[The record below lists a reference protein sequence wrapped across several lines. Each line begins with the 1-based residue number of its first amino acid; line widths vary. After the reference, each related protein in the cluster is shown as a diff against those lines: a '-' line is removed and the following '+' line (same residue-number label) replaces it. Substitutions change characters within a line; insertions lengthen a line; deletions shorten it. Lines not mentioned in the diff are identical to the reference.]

1 MNKIQSILLCVL
13 AMLHTTVWGQGTIFT
28 KAARNE
34 QMNHFVDA
42 SRSFQG
48 LYLRGDREAS
58 LLAARNL
65 YKARRY
71 EEALPL
77 YEFAD
82 SLKIITDAEQ
92 VFAFFECLKSVK
104 RYEEADLLVKSRL
117 GEFAARPEFGLHHE
131 KMDYYKSLLS
141 YKGADIRLLELNSAF
156 SEISPAVH
164 NGWLYFASTRPAT
177 GNHRVHRINMQPF
190 YNLYAAPVEKPGPV
204 VADPSGVF
212 GKAPEKIAIGSYET
226 MSIPEG
232 INKKFHDGPVHITP
246 SGKYMFFT
254 SNQFEGKKASD
265 VVNLMILYSENRDGV
280 WQLPKTLPSNSPEYS
295 NQHGY
300 FDEATGTLYF
310 ASNRAGG
317 QGGWDIWKSRMES
330 SGNWSDAVNL
340 GSGVNT
346 VKTEVFPSLSPDGT
360 LIFASNGWPGLGGLD
375 LFVTQPVGDPL
386 NLLAGVNSEKDDF
399 GLVFAGKEGGY
410 LVSNRSGGAGDD
422 DIYAFTMKYDLTEI
436 KKYNRYEV
444 PVTITLKD
452 NASGNRIGVAQA
464 RLLRDGVENPL
475 TVKDG
480 AATGLMAGDVLTLQS
495 DGYKPAT
502 LTVTEA
508 MLEAGKVTTGFD
520 AVPKAVESVV
530 LNVKDAE
537 TGAVVAAQFS
547 MNGNPSDLST
557 GTTAMKAGDLIR
569 VSAPGYIPAEVLVT
583 SEMLKTGASDVALTK
598 ENAGDTRLLVSAVSA
613 ASGSGIQA
621 QVTVN
626 RAQNRQPKRYD
637 LSLPQVGESI
647 PLAVGDELLLA
658 GEGFAA
664 TRVLVTKEMVKTGRV
679 AVKLKEASGAP
690 AATTYPA
697 VYFDYR
703 QWTLLPAS
711 KKVLDRLIRDMNAS
725 PAMVVEVNAYT
736 DCRGDHS
743 SNLQLSRARLN
754 SVLEYLRAGISGPE
768 RVAGEGYGE
777 SILVNDCGCEGDVR
791 SSCTDSSHRLNRRAE
806 IVIRRMSKN

>member
-1 MNKIQSILLCVL
+1 MKQMHKIFSGLLTVISI
-13 AMLHTTVWGQGTIFT
+13 TVWSQGTVFT
-28 KAARNE
+28 KATRNE

-42 SRSFQG
+42 SDAYQG
-48 LYLRGDREAS
+48 LYVRGDREAS

-77 YEFAD
+77 FEFAD

-104 RYEEADLLVKSRL
+104 RYEEADLLVKARL
-117 GEFAARPEFGLHHE
+117 GEFAGRPEFGLHHE
-131 KMDYYKSLLS
+131 KLEFYKNISS
-141 YKGADIRLLELNSAF
+141 YKGAELKLLALNSKF
-156 SEISPAVH
+156 SEISPTVY
-164 NGWLYFASTRPAT
+164 NGWLYFVSTRPAT
-177 GNHRVHRINMQPF
+177 GNHTVHRINMQPF
-190 YNLYAAPVEKPGPV
+190 YNLYGTPADKGGPE
-204 VADPSGVF
+204 VADPKGDF
-212 GKAPEKIAIGSYET
+212 GKASQKISLGDNKAASL
-226 MSIPEG
+226 PEG
-232 INKKFHDGPVHITP
+232 INKKFHDGPVNVTP

-254 SNQFEGKKASD
+254 TNHFEGRKAKD
-265 VVNLMILYSENRDGV
+265 VVNLMIYYSENKDGV
-280 WQLPKTLPSNSPEYS
+280 WQTPQALPSNSVEYS
-295 NQHGY
+295 NQHGF
-300 FDEATGTLYF
+300 FDEGTSTLYF

-317 QGGWDIWKSRMES
+317 QGGWDIWKSKMES
-330 SGNWSDAVNL
+330 NGNWSESVNL

-375 LFVTQPVGDPL
+375 LFVTQPGGDPL

-399 GLVFAGKEGGY
+399 GLVFSGKEGGY
-410 LVSNRSGGAGDD
+410 LVSNRGGGAGDD
-422 DIYAFTMKYDLTEI
+422 DIYAFTMKYDLSEI

-444 PVTITLKD
+444 PVEFTLKD
-452 NASGNRIGVAQA
+452 NASGNKIAVAQA
-464 RLLRDGVENPL
+464 KLVRDGVENPL

-480 AATGLMAGDVLTLQS
+480 ATTGLMAGDVVTLNA
-495 DGYKPAT
+495 DGYKPVT

-508 MLEAGKVTTGFD
+508 MLESGKVTTGFD

-547 MNGNPSDLST
+547 MNGNPADLST

-598 ENAGDTRLLVSAVSA
+598 ENAGDTRLMVSA
-613 ASGSGIQA
+613 ASPDGSGIPA

-626 RAQNRQPKRYD
+626 RAQNRQPQRYS
-637 LSLPQVGESI
+637 LNLPQGGESI
-647 PLAVGDELLLA
+647 PVATGDELVFS
-658 GEGFAA
+658 GEGYAVS
-664 TRVLVTKEMVKTGRV
+664 RLVVTKEMVKAGKV
-679 AVKLKEASGAP
+679 SAKMKEAAGVP
-690 AATTYPA
+690 AATTYPP

-703 QWTLLPAS
+703 EWSLLPAS
-711 KKVLDRLIRDMNAS
+711 KKVLDRLIRDMNANPS
-725 PAMVVEVNAYT
+725 MKVEIRAYT
-736 DCRGDHS
+736 DCRGDIS
-743 SNLQLSRARLN
+743 SNMQLSRVRLN
-754 SVLEYLRAGISGPE
+754 SVLEYLRAGIGDSD
-768 RVAGEGYGE
+768 RVSGEGYGE
-777 SILVNDCGCEGDVR
+777 SILVNDCGCEGAVR

-806 IVIRRMSKN
+806 IAIRNITKN